1 MEEISRIPNAFVK
14 TIEIKEGEN
23 KYKCQLQTFK
33 DFLQVAIFQKEN
45 LKLEGNIH
53 TSKIQNQIGT
63 FRDYNIKEIFEEINL
78 LNSES
83 FNLVKEA
90 NKYKL
95 KIEFLILRRI
105 KTIYIDLIGNKDIK
119 LNYQNLIKTISELKE
134 IIKIKDDKIKLLEEE
149 LNKYKQKS
157 NDSNYN
163 DTSYNNFE
171 IKLKEPKHIV
181 KYHTSHIY
189 CSTVLNDGRYVTGSQ
204 DNSIIIYN
212 NKTFKRDII
221 IREHNNFI
229 YCLKQLSYG
238 ILASGSVDKKINLYN
253 INGNE
258 YNLIQTLSYHID
270 AVTKIIE
277 LNNTK
282 LVSCSS
288 DKSII
293 FYYKYNNEYIKDYSI
308 KTNGYNGEII
318 QIKENEICFIE
329 SDNNTICF
337 FDLLERKVITRI
349 IHLAL
354 AYTIV
359 ESLLLISKDL
369 LLATGTNKLT
379 IININYHS
387 VHYLLQILTIELYN
401 GE

>member
-1 MEEISRIPNAFVK
+1 M
-14 TIEIKEGEN
+14 
-23 KYKCQLQTFK
+23 
-33 DFLQVAIFQKEN
+33 
-45 LKLEGNIH
+45 
-53 TSKIQNQIGT
+53 
-63 FRDYNIKEIFEEINL
+63 
-78 LNSES
+78 
-83 FNLVKEA
+83 
-90 NKYKL
+90 
-95 KIEFLILRRI
+95 
-105 KTIYIDLIGNKDIK
+105 
-119 LNYQNLIKTISELKE
+119 
-134 IIKIKDDKIKLLEEE
+134 
-149 LNKYKQKS
+149 
-157 NDSNYN
+157 
-163 DTSYNNFE
+163 
-171 IKLKEPKHIV
+171 
-181 KYHTSHIY
+181 
-189 CSTVLNDGRYVTGSQ
+189 TGSQ

-229 YCLKQLSYG
+229 YCLKQLSSG

-258 YNLIQTLSYHID
+258 YNLIQTLTYHID
-270 AVTKIIE
+270 ALTKIIE

-293 FYYKYNNEYIKDYSI
+293 FYYKYNNEYIKDYKT

-318 QIKENEICFIE
+318 HIKENEICFIE
-329 SDNNTICF
+329 SDNNAICF

-354 AYTIV
+354 AYTVV

-379 IININYHS
+379 IININYHKVQRAIEVS
-387 VHYLLQILTIELYN
+387 GSDCIYTACLLNEYILLTADSNHRIMQWKIGDDNLKLISKKENAHDSGVYTINKLGN
-401 GE
+401 GLIASGDCEGTVKVW